1 MILLFTY
8 MLLIYTLH
16 IKAELHPF
24 LINLLGVFNYSFL
37 GVSKSAVHIFS
48 L

>member
-16 IKAELHPF
+16 IKAELHQF
-24 LINLLGVFNYSFL
+24 LINLHGVFDYSFL
-37 GVSKSAVHIFS
+37 GVSESSAHIFS